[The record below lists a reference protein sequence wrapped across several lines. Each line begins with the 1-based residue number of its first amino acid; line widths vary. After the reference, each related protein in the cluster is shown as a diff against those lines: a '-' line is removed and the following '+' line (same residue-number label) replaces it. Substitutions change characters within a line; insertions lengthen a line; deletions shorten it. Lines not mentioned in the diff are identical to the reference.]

1 MNLEKL
7 KLENRIN
14 LLSERSPGESA
25 KIIKKLER
33 RLRKLEADTSPSED

>member
-14 LLSERSPGESA
+14 LLSERSSGESA

-33 RLRKLEADTSPSED
+33 RLRKLNEENSDN

>member
-14 LLSERSPGESA
+14 LLSERSPEESA

-33 RLRKLEADTSPSED
+33 RLRKLNEENSDN